1 MSERRAE
8 GEGDGSGSRE
18 RQPRRG
24 EGSLDR
30 VMSVADVATPPVI
43 GCAAILAIWALL

>member
-1 MSERRAE
+1 MSDFGAD
-8 GEGDGSGSRE
+8 GEGDGSGSGE

-30 VMSVADVATPPVI
+30 VMSVADVAAPPVI